1 MSHFYINTL
10 LKDICPLDAKN
21 TIIRILKNNNVN
33 DERIYILNN
42 LENILQHNLE
52 SKRSPSGERI
62 GYMPFVYMKTSDEF
76 ICAIREMIHGIGSML
91 DLSTYESGINSIH
104 KPSFLEIY
112 NLCVENNLNCEIGS
126 CDGFVTDHNGNARC
140 AKVPLLRISEGDSLF
155 EFSKIGDNQLHVS
168 RFVYIDKNT
177 SAFTK
182 IKLFKKILAVLFQK
196 VSVISGSSATC
207 DDDAIKMNSEG
218 NWRFERK
225 PSVFGFEVS
234 KLFLFWLRC
243 GGFPMRLSEGNPNL
257 IYFYREDAASEAL
270 QDYKQ
275 SRPNAISPFFY
286 ASHLGIYTKQ
296 TLLKLQ

>member
-10 LKDICPLDAKN
+10 LRDICPLDAKN

-91 DLSTYESGINSIH
+91 DLSTYESGITSIH

-155 EFSKIGDNQLHVS
+155 EFSKIGDNQLHIS
-168 RFVYIDKNT
+168 RFLYIDKNS

-182 IKLFKKILAVLFQK
+182 IKLFKKILAVCRRRSKTRFFAGAKPDSCSEAKLRMDTRPDGFG
-196 VSVISGSSATC
+196 SVRNNPKLEVWMVDDGDELPSGGRDLVVLSL
-207 DDDAIKMNSEG
+207 
-218 NWRFERK
+218 
-225 PSVFGFEVS
+225 EVD
-234 KLFLFWLRC
+234 
-243 GGFPMRLSEGNPNL
+243 GVVV
-257 IYFYREDAASEAL
+257 IDAARGAQGEVEIE
-270 QDYKQ
+270 Q
-275 SRPNAISPFFY
+275 
-286 ASHLGIYTKQ
+286 G
-296 TLLKLQ
+296 

>member
-10 LKDICPLDAKN
+10 LREICPLDARN
-21 TIIRILKNNNVN
+21 TIIRILRNNNVN

-112 NLCVENNLNCEIGS
+112 NLCIENNLNCEIGS

-155 EFSKIGDNQLHVS
+155 EFSKIGDNQLHIS

-177 SAFTK
+177 TAFKK
-182 IKLFKKILAVLFQK
+182 IILFKKILGVLFQR

-207 DDDAIKMNSEG
+207 NDKAVEMSDG
-218 NWRFERK
+218 NWRFESK
-225 PSVFGFEVS
+225 ASVFGFEIS
-234 KLFLFWLRC
+234 RLFLFWLRC
-243 GGFPMRLSEGNPNL
+243 GGFPMKLSKGNPNL
-257 IYFYREDAASEAL
+257 IYFYREDAALEAL
-270 QDYKQ
+270 QEYKQ
-275 SRPNAISPFFY
+275 SRPGALSPYYY
-286 ASHLGIYTKQ
+286 ASHVGIYKKE
-296 TLLKLQ
+296 TLMKLQ